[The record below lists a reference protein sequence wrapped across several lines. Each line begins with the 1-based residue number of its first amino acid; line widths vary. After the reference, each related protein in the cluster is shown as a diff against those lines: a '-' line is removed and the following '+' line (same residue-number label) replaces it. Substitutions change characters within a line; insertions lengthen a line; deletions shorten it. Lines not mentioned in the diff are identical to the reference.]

1 MQKGSSCGVWTTG
14 IGSVLHFLV
23 DGLCICCLYAM
34 VAPFGLVHLTGVF
47 VTYTLMAFAT
57 QPLTGM
63 WADAMR
69 WKHWMLLG
77 ADVLLALGV
86 LTASLV
92 QVVDS
97 ASMRELV
104 MFIAA
109 TLMGIGNSLFHV
121 WGGKQTALTTGNDIR
136 ALGVFVSTGA
146 FGLAVGGLFFS
157 WSLAYVFL
165 LLICLLSVVALNIS
179 LSKERAV
186 ETSDG
191 KRRRFSMIFVCAA
204 ILGLM
209 LFVMFR
215 SSVSEVFTSGVKEG
229 PLSTIPEDNS
239 PTRSLSPSRGGEYLL
254 LAIGAMAMLGKMAG
268 GWISRWLGIVPTLV
282 LLLLGVA
289 TCWLLKSILVSS
301 GGEWWLMLT
310 GLFLINCTM
319 PITLYLAN
327 EVLKGHE
334 GLAFGLLAAA
344 LIPGYLLAT
353 M

>member
-104 MFIAA
+104 MFMAA
-109 TLMGIGNSLFHV
+109 LLMGIGNSLFHV

-179 LSKERAV
+179 LSKETVV
-186 ETSDG
+186 EASDE

-215 SSVSEVFTSGVKEG
+215 SSVSEVFTSNIKVLGDGWWV
-229 PLSTIPEDNS
+229 LV
-239 PTRSLSPSRGGEYLL
+239 
-254 LAIGAMAMLGKMAG
+254 IGLIAMLGKMAG

-289 TCWLLKSILVSS
+289 ACWLLKSPLASS

-327 EVLKGHE
+327 EVLKGRE

>member
-92 QVVDS
+92 QVVDL

-104 MFIAA
+104 MFVAA
-109 TLMGIGNSLFHV
+109 LLMGIGNSLFHV

-165 LLICLLSVVALNIS
+165 LLICLLSVIALNIS
-179 LSKERAV
+179 LSKGGVLEV
-186 ETSDG
+186 SDG
-191 KRRRFSMIFVCAA
+191 KRGRFSMIFVCAA

-215 SSVSEVFTSGVKEG
+215 SSVSEVFTTGIKEG
-229 PLSTIPEDNS
+229 PL
-239 PTRSLSPSRGGEYLL
+239 PTSPSRGGEYLL
-254 LAIGAMAMLGKMAG
+254 MVIGLIAMLGKMAG

-289 TCWLLKSILVSS
+289 ACWLLKSSLASS

-327 EVLKGHE
+327 EVLKGRE

>member
-1 MQKGSSCGVWTTG
+1 MQKESYCGVWTTG

-104 MFIAA
+104 MFMAA
-109 TLMGIGNSLFHV
+109 LLMGIGNSLFHV

-179 LSKERAV
+179 LSKETVV
-186 ETSDG
+186 EASDE

-215 SSVSEVFTSGVKEG
+215 SSVSEVFTSNIKVLGDGWWV
-229 PLSTIPEDNS
+229 LV
-239 PTRSLSPSRGGEYLL
+239 
-254 LAIGAMAMLGKMAG
+254 IGLIAMLGKMAG

-289 TCWLLKSILVSS
+289 ACWLLKSPLASS
-301 GGEWWLMLT
+301 GGGWWLMLT

-327 EVLKGHE
+327 EVLKGRE

>member
-1 MQKGSSCGVWTTG
+1 MQKRSSCGVWTTG

-63 WADAMR
+63 WADAMS
-69 WKHWMLLG
+69 WKLWMLLG

-104 MFIAA
+104 MFLAA
-109 TLMGIGNSLFHV
+109 SLMGIGNSLFHV

-179 LSKERAV
+179 LSKEGAV

-215 SSVSEVFTSGVKEG
+215 SSVSEVFTSNIKVLGDGWWV
-229 PLSTIPEDNS
+229 LV
-239 PTRSLSPSRGGEYLL
+239 
-254 LAIGAMAMLGKMAG
+254 IGLIAMLGKMAG

-282 LLLLGVA
+282 LLLLSVA
-289 TCWLLKSILVSS
+289 TCCLLKSPLASS

-319 PITLYLAN
+319 PITLYFAN
-327 EVLKGHE
+327 EVLKGRE

>member
-1 MQKGSSCGVWTTG
+1 MNGSMQKGSSCGVWTTG

-104 MFIAA
+104 MFLAA
-109 TLMGIGNSLFHV
+109 SLMGIGNSLFHV

-165 LLICLLSVVALNIS
+165 LLICLLSVVSLNIS
-179 LSKERAV
+179 LSKEGTLEV
-186 ETSDG
+186 FDG
-191 KRRRFSMIFVCAA
+191 KQRRFSMIFVCAA

-215 SSVSEVFTSGVKEG
+215 SSVSEVFTSGIKEG
-229 PLSTIPEDNS
+229 PLPTS
-239 PTRSLSPSRGGEYLL
+239 PRGGEYLL
-254 LAIGAMAMLGKMAG
+254 LAIGATAMLGKMAG

-289 TCWLLKSILVSS
+289 ACWLLKSPLTSS

-327 EVLKGHE
+327 EVLKGRE

>member
-1 MQKGSSCGVWTTG
+1 
-14 IGSVLHFLV
+14 
-23 DGLCICCLYAM
+23 M

-57 QPLTGM
+57 QPLTGV

-104 MFIAA
+104 MFMAA
-109 TLMGIGNSLFHV
+109 LLMGIGNSLFHV

-179 LSKERAV
+179 LSKETVV
-186 ETSDG
+186 EASDE

-215 SSVSEVFTSGVKEG
+215 SSVSEVFTSNIKVLGDGWWV
-229 PLSTIPEDNS
+229 LV
-239 PTRSLSPSRGGEYLL
+239 
-254 LAIGAMAMLGKMAG
+254 IGLIAMLGKMAG
-268 GWISRWLGIVPTLV
+268 GWISRWLGLVPTLV

-289 TCWLLKSILVSS
+289 ACWLLKSPLASS

-327 EVLKGHE
+327 EVLKGRE

>member
-86 LTASLV
+86 LVASLV
-92 QVVDS
+92 QVVAS

-104 MFIAA
+104 MFMAA
-109 TLMGIGNSLFHV
+109 SLMGIGNSFFHV
-121 WGGKQTALTTGNDIR
+121 WGGKQTALKTGNDIR

-157 WSLAYVFL
+157 WKLAYVFL
-165 LLICLLSVVALNIS
+165 LLICLLSVVALKIS
-179 LSKERAV
+179 LSKEGTLEASG
-186 ETSDG
+186 E
-191 KRRRFSMIFVCAA
+191 KRRRFSMTFVWAA
-204 ILGLM
+204 ILALM
-209 LFVMFR
+209 AFVMFR
-215 SSVSEVFTSGVKEG
+215 SSISEVFTSNVKVLG
-229 PLSTIPEDNS
+229 DGIPADA
-239 PTRSLSPSRGGEYLL
+239 PTRSLWWVLV
-254 LAIGAMAMLGKMAG
+254 IGATAMLGKMTG

-289 TCWLLKSILVSS
+289 ACWLLKSPLASS

-327 EVLKGHE
+327 EVLKGRE

>member
-1 MQKGSSCGVWTTG
+1 
-14 IGSVLHFLV
+14 
-23 DGLCICCLYAM
+23 M

-77 ADVLLALGV
+77 ADVLLALGL

-179 LSKERAV
+179 LSKEGGV
-186 ETSDG
+186 EVSDE

-215 SSVSEVFTSGVKEG
+215 SSVSEVFTSNIKVLGDGWWV
-229 PLSTIPEDNS
+229 LV
-239 PTRSLSPSRGGEYLL
+239 
-254 LAIGAMAMLGKMAG
+254 IGLIAMLGKMAG

-289 TCWLLKSILVSS
+289 ACWLLKSPLASS

-327 EVLKGHE
+327 EVLKGRE

>member
-1 MQKGSSCGVWTTG
+1 
-14 IGSVLHFLV
+14 
-23 DGLCICCLYAM
+23 M

-104 MFIAA
+104 MFLAA
-109 TLMGIGNSLFHV
+109 SLMGIGNSLFHV

-165 LLICLLSVVALNIS
+165 LLICLLSVVSLNIS
-179 LSKERAV
+179 LSKEGTLEV
-186 ETSDG
+186 FDG
-191 KRRRFSMIFVCAA
+191 KQRRFSMIFVCAA

-215 SSVSEVFTSGVKEG
+215 SSVSEVFTSGIKEG
-229 PLSTIPEDNS
+229 PLPTS
-239 PTRSLSPSRGGEYLL
+239 PRGGEYLL
-254 LAIGAMAMLGKMAG
+254 LAIGATAMLGKMAG

-289 TCWLLKSILVSS
+289 ACWLLKSPLTSS

-327 EVLKGHE
+327 EVLKGRE

>member
-1 MQKGSSCGVWTTG
+1 MNVSMQKGSSCGVWTTG

-104 MFIAA
+104 MFMAA
-109 TLMGIGNSLFHV
+109 SLMGIGNSLFHV

-179 LSKERAV
+179 LTKERAV

-215 SSVSEVFTSGVKEG
+215 SSVSEVFTSGIKILGDGCWVLG
-229 PLSTIPEDNS
+229 D
-239 PTRSLSPSRGGEYLL
+239 GYLL
-254 LAIGAMAMLGKMAG
+254 LVIGATAMLGKMAG

-282 LLLLGVA
+282 LLLMGVA
-289 TCWLLKSILVSS
+289 ACWLLKSPLASS
-301 GGEWWLMLT
+301 GGEWWLMLI

-327 EVLKGHE
+327 EVLKGRE